1 MAFRSRIRL
10 MKLCYF
16 IFVEWINPL
25 QLHLFKL
32 YLVVLFPFYGNF
44 VMVQRK
50 VTVPSQ
56 SCSIRVTNTCLV
68 EQSKRTFFRPLATNN
83 WSFFVATMHPVVE
96 NLLWNTSKK
105 MVHSYNKYYKCFII
119 LCSITSKSYN

>member
-1 MAFRSRIRL
+1 MFLIICIILYFNINENLIVTYISKILYLIAVRSRIRL
-10 MKLCYF
+10 VKLRYF
-16 IFVEWINPL
+16 IFIEWINPL

-32 YLVVLFPFYGNF
+32 SFVILFPFYGNF

-68 EQSKRTFFRPLATNN
+68 EPRKRTFFQASSHKQL
-83 WSFFVATMHPVVE
+83 
-96 NLLWNTSKK
+96 
-105 MVHSYNKYYKCFII
+105 II
-119 LCSITSKSYN
+119 FRRYDASRC